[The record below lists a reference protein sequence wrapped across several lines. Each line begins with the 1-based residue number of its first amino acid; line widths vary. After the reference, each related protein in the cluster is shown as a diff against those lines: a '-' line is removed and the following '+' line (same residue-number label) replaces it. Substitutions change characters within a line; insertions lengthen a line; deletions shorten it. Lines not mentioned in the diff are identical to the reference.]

1 MKASLIL
8 LLIFPLL
15 TFSQSTNDGDEAINK
30 VIVELIESWNTHDFT
45 SMKRNS
51 TPDMNWINIVGAW
64 WPNRETAIAAH
75 IANFNAMFN
84 GVKFEKKS
92 LVLRPIT
99 KDVIIANLIIHV
111 GEFYPPDGINH
122 GNNKREASDDILTL
136 VFVRSGDNWLLTAA
150 QNTVRDPIINK
161 Q

>member
-51 TPDMNWINIVGAW
+51 TPDMNWINIVGVW
-64 WPNRETAIAAH
+64 WTNREIAVAAH
-75 IANFNAMFN
+75 SSTFNAMFN

-92 LVLRPIT
+92 LTMRQIT
-99 KDVIIANLIIHV
+99 KDVVVANLIIHV
-111 GEFYPPDGINH
+111 GEFYPPDGVNR
-122 GNNKREASDDILTL
+122 GNNKREATEDILTL
-136 VFVRSGDNWLLTAA
+136 VFVNSDNKWLLTAA
-150 QNTVRDPIINK
+150 QNTVRDPMANR
-161 Q
+161 